1 MFWRSL
7 LGFGIVLSGASCVPP
22 ASQMR
27 VATVGAEAAPDPA
40 ARRPIVLPP
49 PEVMAR
55 EIAPGHAAAPFTI
68 AAQSENDRRNSL
80 QCLTAAVYYEAR
92 SEPEGG
98 QRAVAQVVLN
108 RVRHPAFP
116 KSICGVVYQGSQ
128 RRTGC
133 QFSFTCDGSMNRGI
147 ERGAWERSRRIAAEA
162 LDGYVYAPVGVATH
176 FHTTAI
182 HPWWADSLAR
192 AVTVGSHIFYR
203 WRGEWGDPKSFRR
216 PYTGQEQAYAS
227 AGEEAQPAIGGG
239 DEVVAGV
246 TIHRIVIAQAPTAS
260 DSAAVAAASPVRQR
274 GGVTTIAGVR
284 IHRIATAAGVRVHSG
299 TPDDSS
305 EAGSV
310 PESGNSA
317 EGTVPAR

>member
-7 LGFGIVLSGASCVPP
+7 LGFGVLLTGASCVPP
-22 ASQMR
+22 ASHR
-27 VATVGAEAAPDPA
+27 VASAGPLAASDQEE
-40 ARRPIVLPP
+40 RRTIILPP

-55 EIAPGHAAAPFTI
+55 EIAPGHAAKPFTI
-68 AAQSENDRRNSL
+68 AAQSESDRLNSL

-92 SEPEGG
+92 SETEGG

-116 KSICGVVYQGSQ
+116 KSICGVVYQGSK

-133 QFSFTCDGSMNRGI
+133 QFSFTCDGSMNRGT
-147 ERGAWERSRRIAAEA
+147 EPGAWARARRIASEA
-162 LDGYVYAPVGVATH
+162 LAGHVYAPVGLATH

-227 AGEEAQPAIGGG
+227 AGEQARPAGRGG
-239 DEVVAGV
+239 EQVVAGV
-246 TIHRIVIAQAPTAS
+246 TIHRIAIARAP
-260 DSAAVAAASPVRQR
+260 AAADTPSTAGARTVRDR
-274 GGVTTIAGVR
+274 PGVTMVAGVR
-284 IHRIATAAGVRVHSG
+284 IHRIGSVAGVRVHSG
-299 TPDDSS
+299 TPGGQEQTSPAADGNDPD
-305 EAGSV
+305 A
-310 PESGNSA
+310 ESA
-317 EGTVPAR
+317 PAR